1 MPGPV
6 SSSWS
11 LSPPAALSVSTPSP
25 GSSALRPWGHTLVPS
40 SPGTPWLGLLLFPG
54 EQRGRNPGEGPST
67 GRPSP
72 LGHQHL
78 QKRLVPHGHHEG
90 VLDDADE
97 LLSEVMR
104 DRGRGPAGGGST
116 STGLCSL
123 SLPSVGNSLCFGP
136 SGSSSGM
143 AWPRVSPGFP
153 TSTQVALGDRASPM
167 RVTAAGSAIAP
178 GQGSGTQQREPR
190 EEELL
195 HDRDGSGACG
205 GWCSLLRA
213 SALARHW
220 RMGKSEG
227 SCPAV
232 LMHISKPRGKFQLL
246 LVRISRFLAQQLE
259 RHSCVGLSFEEP
271 GLFILSPSA
280 RGHRTTSW
288 SELEGTSGDRLVQ
301 PPAKAGP
308 PGAGCTELCPGGA
321 GTSAEEEAPQ
331 PLGSLCQ

>member
-54 EQRGRNPGEGPST
+54 EQGGRNPGEGPST

-104 DRGRGPAGGGST
+104 DRGRGAAGGGST
-116 STGLCSL
+116 STGLCGP

-178 GQGSGTQQREPR
+178 DQGTGTQQRSPGKR
-190 EEELL
+190 S
-195 HDRDGSGACG
+195 RCMTGMAAGPVGPGAPSSEHLPLPGTG
-205 GWCSLLRA
+205 GWGRA
-213 SALARHW
+213 KALALRC
-220 RMGKSEG
+220 
-227 SCPAV
+227 SC
-232 LMHISKPRGKFQLL
+232 
-246 LVRISRFLAQQLE
+246 
-259 RHSCVGLSFEEP
+259 
-271 GLFILSPSA
+271 
-280 RGHRTTSW
+280 
-288 SELEGTSGDRLVQ
+288 
-301 PPAKAGP
+301 
-308 PGAGCTELCPGGA
+308 
-321 GTSAEEEAPQ
+321 TSAS
-331 PLGSLCQ
+331 LGESSSFC